1 MKRMFGRSLVC
12 MILIVFPV
20 GSGAESLRLN
30 FQQEATPTPTPG
42 AFGISGA
49 IGTDF
54 TGLAVGLGAS
64 YAWFPKQPGL
74 AIEFTGGFFYHS
86 SEENDTEE
94 DAFVTY
100 DEETKLGIFSVAANS
115 LFNYYPEVGSAFFVA
130 GLGFVIASIE
140 WKEFETDKTTGV
152 TTLFDDFDGTSAG
165 TLVNVGA
172 GYVWNGGFEM
182 RVQAPIMFFFSAE
195 NTNTAFAL
203 TLAVQYR
210 FI

>member
-1 MKRMFGRSLVC
+1 MKRMFGKSLVC
-12 MILIVFPV
+12 VILVVFPA
-20 GSGAESLRLN
+20 GAGAEGLGIGMA

-64 YAWFPKQPGL
+64 YAWFPTQPGL
-74 AIEFTGGFFYHS
+74 AIEFAGGFFYHS

-115 LFNYYPEVGSAFFVA
+115 LFNYYPKIGSAFFVA
-130 GLGFVIASIE
+130 GLGFVIASVE
-140 WKEFETDKTTGV
+140 WKEFETDKSTGV
-152 TTLFDDFDGTSAG
+152 TTLFRR
-165 TLVNVGA
+165 L
-172 GYVWNGGFEM
+172 
-182 RVQAPIMFFFSAE
+182 
-195 NTNTAFAL
+195 
-203 TLAVQYR
+203 
-210 FI
+210 